1 MGQVHIISNGLMQEG
16 HEYSILSTLLFVLS
30 KLLFTKE
37 HLSGIALHSFNSNA
51 FFNSHFA
58 IHNVLKRDMRIEY
71 TSIISKNVPKL
82 IMYVPPHSRLE
93 SRCINKVRFE

>member
-1 MGQVHIISNGLMQEG
+1 MGQVHIILNGLMQEG
-16 HEYSILSTLLFVLS
+16 HEYSILSTLLFLLS

-37 HLSGIALHSFNSNA
+37 HLSGIALHLVNSNA

-58 IHNVLKRDMRIEY
+58 IHNVLNRDRRIEY

-82 IMYVPPHSRLE
+82 IMHVPPHSFLE
-93 SRCINKVRFE
+93 NRCIRKIEL